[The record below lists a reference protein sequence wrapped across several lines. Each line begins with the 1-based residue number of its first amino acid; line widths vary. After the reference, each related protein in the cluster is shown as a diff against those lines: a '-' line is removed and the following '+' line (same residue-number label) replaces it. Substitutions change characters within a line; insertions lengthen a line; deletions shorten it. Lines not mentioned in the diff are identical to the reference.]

1 MRKINALI
9 LAGLFIAPLA
19 LSIPPA
25 FSAADSETRA
35 VAKLIKIDHK
45 IGDGAEA
52 VVGKT
57 VEVHYTGWLY
67 SPAEPNNKGRKFDSS
82 VDRGT
87 RFSFPLGEGRVIQGW
102 DTGVVGMKVGGQR
115 TLVIPADLGYGARGA
130 GRAIPPNAALIF
142 DVELFNVR

>member
-1 MRKINALI
+1 MHKINALI

-35 VAKLIKIDHK
+35 VAKLIQIDRK

-67 SPAEPNNKGRKFDSS
+67 SPAEPNNKGRKLIVQSIVAHASLFLWVKGASS
-82 VDRGT
+82 
-87 RFSFPLGEGRVIQGW
+87 
-102 DTGVVGMKVGGQR
+102 K
-115 TLVIPADLGYGARGA
+115 A
-130 GRAIPPNAALIF
+130 GIR
-142 DVELFNVR
+142 ELSV